1 MSYWSDRQ
9 KQLLKQ
15 MEKDEGKLK
24 KRLSSFYDAEFRRLD
39 KEIAAYYAKYGK
51 GNVIEY
57 RTMMESLSE
66 DDRKLLMEKMD
77 EFAEKY
83 PQYKDLMPVRTSI
96 YKLNRLE
103 GLQYSILMHQL
114 EIGAVNNTAVEKYL
128 KDQTVKGL
136 NAAAEVLGFGK
147 NFYSVNDDIV
157 KTIVGKQ
164 WANGKNF
171 SERIWGNTKKLAEYL
186 STDISQGFA
195 RGDSYEKL
203 IGMLRERYSKVN
215 RNDAYRLIYTEGTF
229 VHAESTMKPF
239 EEDFERYRLST
250 VGDGKVCPICRG
262 VAEQVFDIKDRQP
275 GVNFPPLHAWCRC
288 TFTVEVDD
296 WDEWLDEYEKRH
308 GNGKAHEVVLRIA
321 SPGSTKSYKRALKAI
336 QENRAGLDKR
346 RTNILN
352 RIPNEGDYHRF
363 EKDSIS
369 ERNLAYLSAAAKVE
383 FTLFRSKNEDIL
395 IRGNAR
401 TCDITGDIAEE
412 ILSKRYEWVAHTHV
426 DRGPLKPSL
435 ADRNTLRLLE
445 QEKSII
451 VDMEGNMIDFGV
463 ETN

>member
-15 MEKDEGKLK
+15 MEKDEEKLK

-77 EFAEKY
+77 DFAKKY
-83 PQYKDLMPVRTSI
+83 PQYKDLMPIRASI
-96 YKLNRLE
+96 YELNRLE

-239 EEDFERYRLST
+239 EEDFEKYRLST

-296 WDEWLDEYEKRH
+296 WDKWLD
-308 GNGKAHEVVLRIA
+308 I
-321 SPGSTKSYKRALKAI
+321 
-336 QENRAGLDKR
+336 
-346 RTNILN
+346 
-352 RIPNEGDYHRF
+352 
-363 EKDSIS
+363 
-369 ERNLAYLSAAAKVE
+369 
-383 FTLFRSKNEDIL
+383 
-395 IRGNAR
+395 
-401 TCDITGDIAEE
+401 
-412 ILSKRYEWVAHTHV
+412 
-426 DRGPLKPSL
+426 
-435 ADRNTLRLLE
+435 
-445 QEKSII
+445 
-451 VDMEGNMIDFGV
+451 
-463 ETN
+463 